1 MILPS
6 VAAKPPGFSVRCGA
20 LLQTFISLHFFM
32 AKVQTIAQQA
42 EAIAQKLNISK
53 YDIFGSSVD
62 ETSVQVDRGE
72 PKQVKASNRSSV
84 IVRVWNEQNQIGVTS
99 TTDVDETG
107 IEMALKTAAE
117 ASAFGVK
124 ENAPDF
130 SPKAKEPTAEVAFD
144 KAKPAPVPE
153 LVETLLSAEKAVLGA
168 HEAIKSVPYNG
179 LAQRETERFY
189 LNSDGAQRS
198 EERTSASIYLYGKT
212 EQEGRKPRAAGAMRM
227 QNGLSRLDVEG
238 CTKEAAEKTIS
249 HIDYE
254 KIESGKYPVVFSAE
268 AFLSLLSAFSNMYN
282 AQSVLDNRS
291 LSTKESIG
299 TQVAS
304 EKLSVYDD
312 ELHPENVSSETFD
325 GEGTP
330 TRRLALIEKGV
341 LKNFLHSAG
350 TAKRM
355 NAEPTGHAGI
365 GAKVRIG
372 LNYLEVLPGDSAD
385 ENYRLDKADGVVL
398 IDDLQALHAGVNA
411 LQGSFSLPF
420 DGWLIKDGKRISV
433 ESATVAGDFREVLK
447 GIEHIEPE
455 VEVTPGGVCPRIWVG
470 ELSITGEA

>member
-1 MILPS
+1 
-6 VAAKPPGFSVRCGA
+6 
-20 LLQTFISLHFFM
+20 M
-32 AKVQTIAQQA
+32 AKIQTIAKQA
-42 EAIAQKLNISK
+42 ETIAQKLSISK
-53 YDIFGSSVD
+53 YDIYGSSVD
-62 ETSVQVDRGE
+62 ETSVQVDKGE

-84 IVRVWNEQNQIGVTS
+84 IVRVWNDQNQIGVTS

-107 IEMALKTAAE
+107 LEMALKTAYE

-130 SPKAKEPTAEVAFD
+130 SPMATAATADVNFGKVE
-144 KAKPAPVPE
+144 PAPVPE
-153 LVETLLSAEKAVLGA
+153 LIDALIKAEKGVLES
-168 HEAIKSVPYNG
+168 HEAIASVPYNG
-179 LAQRETERFY
+179 IAQRDIERFY

-198 EERTSASIYLYGKT
+198 EERTYASVYLYGKT
-212 EQEGRKPRAAGAMRM
+212 EQEGRKPRAAGAMRVK
-227 QNGLSRLDVEG
+227 NGLAQLDVTD
-238 CTKEAAEKTIS
+238 CVKEAAEKTIS
-249 HIDYE
+249 HLDYE
-254 KIESGKYPVVFSAE
+254 KIASGKYPVVFSAE
-268 AFLSLLSAFSNMYN
+268 AFLSLLGAFSNMYN

-291 LSTKESIG
+291 LSTVDSIG
-299 TQVAS
+299 TEVAS
-304 EKLSVYDD
+304 PLLSVYDD

-330 TRRLALIEKGV
+330 TRRLTLIEKGV
-341 LKNFLHSAG
+341 LKNFVHSAG

-355 NAEPTGHAGI
+355 NAEPTGHASI
-365 GAKVRIG
+365 GAKVSVG
-372 LNYLEVLPGDSAD
+372 LNYMEVLPGEAAD
-385 ENYRLDKADGVVL
+385 AAYNLDTADGVVL

-447 GIEHIEPE
+447 NLSHIEPE
-455 VEVTPGGVCPRIWVG
+455 AEVTPGGVCPRVWVS